1 MNPKYA
7 FHLTTVI
14 GILYACYG
22 LLEPADWI
30 PFAVGVSVACVG
42 VIGADLLRWMESNT
56 RERHNDDRD
65 LG

>member
-22 LLEPADWI
+22 LLEPADWV
-30 PFAVGVSVACVG
+30 PFGVGVSVACVG
-42 VIGADLLRWMESNT
+42 VIGADLLRWME
-56 RERHNDDRD
+56 
-65 LG
+65 